1 METVFGARLYA
12 LVFIEHVNR
21 RVHLAGVT
29 AHPTGDWV
37 VQQARNLVMDL
48 GERMATV
55 KFLIHDRDIKF
66 TAAFDQVFL
75 SQGCRIIRT
84 PIRAPQANAI
94 CERWIG
100 SARREC
106 LDRLLIL
113 GERHCRAVLRTYADH
128 YN

>member
-1 METVFGARLYA
+1 M
-12 LVFIEHVNR
+12 
-21 RVHLAGVT
+21 
-29 AHPTGDWV
+29 
-37 VQQARNLVMDL
+37 
-48 GERMATV
+48 
-55 KFLIHDRDIKF
+55 
-66 TAAFDQVFL
+66 FL

-84 PIRAPQANAI
+84 PIRTPQANAI

-113 GERHCRAVLRTYADH
+113 GERHCRTVLRSYVDH